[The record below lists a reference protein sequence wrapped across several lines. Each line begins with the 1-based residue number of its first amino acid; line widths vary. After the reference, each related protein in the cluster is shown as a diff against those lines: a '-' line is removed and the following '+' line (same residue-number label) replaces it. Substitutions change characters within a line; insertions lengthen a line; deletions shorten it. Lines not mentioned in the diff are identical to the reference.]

1 MANSN
6 CETCTN
12 YVYDEDCDAY
22 VCLVNMDEDD
32 FMRYVI
38 SGQSK
43 CPFYRLDDEYAIV
56 RKQN

>member
-38 SGQSK
+38 SGQNK
-43 CPFYRLDDEYAIV
+43 CPFYTTFWKR
-56 RKQN
+56 